1 MATAKEKC
9 FRKALD
15 KINEGR
21 EAKGKPKLDVAH
33 EQGWIRDKVRGWE
46 PASWTESLWNSIRKT
61 WDITRGLRPAEPGR
75 ANSPEQFRKPDV
87 TLTKPDGSKVVI
99 DTKFTDKNGNP
110 DGWREQDGMGG
121 KKQRED
127 YEDINKQQRN
137 DVGEPSL
144 DKNSCECGKRKLETE
159 KVEVRVPSYQPG
171 NGLYFAPLPGPGG
184 VTLPEFAPAPAPGGF
199 GIPEFVFP

>member
-15 KINEGR
+15 KINDGR
-21 EAKGKPKLDVAH
+21 EAKGKRKLDVAH

-46 PASWTESLWNSIRKT
+46 PAQWYQGIWNSIKKT
-61 WDITRGLRPAEPGR
+61 WDITRELRDPEPGR
-75 ANSPEQFRKPDV
+75 LNSPEQFRKPDV

-99 DTKFTDKNGNP
+99 DTKFTDGKGKV
-110 DGWREQDGMGG
+110 DDWRETTGQGG
-121 KKQRED
+121 KTQQQD
-127 YEDINKQQRN
+127 YEDINEKQGN

-159 KVEVRVPSYQPG
+159 RVVVRVPSYQPG
-171 NGLYFAPLPGPGG
+171 SQLYFAPLPGPGG
-184 VTLPEFAPAPAPGGF
+184 ITVPEFAPGGF
-199 GIPEFVFP
+199 AIPEFVFP